1 MYQNEKIIT
10 KPTADEP
17 PDHYFILICTR
28 KEKTMNLKSISLK
41 LLMVALIAAIAT
53 SAYSAMDDDD
63 RRRKIVGTWL
73 CDVPNGQPVPFQ
85 ALQTFHAGGT
95 FTETSSLLGRGEEGP
110 AHGVWKRDGRLYR
123 LTFQLFAFDPATGDN
138 VGMIRVR
145 VTLQLEG
152 ADQLN
157 ATFSFAEFIAPD
169 GSVTE
174 LGGEADPY
182 TCTRIK
188 VLPVP

>member
-1 MYQNEKIIT
+1 
-10 KPTADEP
+10 
-17 PDHYFILICTR
+17 
-28 KEKTMNLKSISLK
+28 MNIKRISVR

-53 SAYSAMDDDD
+53 SAYTAKADDDG
-63 RRRKIVGTWL
+63 RRKIVGTWI

-85 ALQTFHAGGT
+85 ALQTFHEDGT
-95 FTETSSLLGRGEEGP
+95 FIETSSLLGRGEEGP
-110 AHGVWKRDGRLYR
+110 GHGVWKRDGRLYR

-138 VGMIRVR
+138 VGMVRVR
-145 VTLQLEG
+145 ITLQLES

-157 ATFSFAEFIAPD
+157 ATFGFVEFIAPD

-174 LGGEADPY
+174 LGSETNPY

>member
-1 MYQNEKIIT
+1 MRIKRI
-10 KPTADEP
+10 
-17 PDHYFILICTR
+17 HILFVI
-28 KEKTMNLKSISLK
+28 
-41 LLMVALIAAIAT
+41 VAVIATIAT
-53 SAYSAMDDDD
+53 SAYTVKADDDG
-63 RRRKIVGTWL
+63 RRKIVGTWL

-85 ALQTFHAGGT
+85 ALQTFHEGGT

-110 AHGVWKRDGRLYR
+110 AHGVWKRDGRQYR
-123 LTFQLFAFDPATGDN
+123 LTFQLFAFDPASGDN

-145 VTLQLEG
+145 ITLKLES

-157 ATFSFAEFIAPD
+157 ATAGYVEFIAPD
-169 GSVTE
+169 GSVE
-174 LGGEADPY
+174 PLGSEENPY